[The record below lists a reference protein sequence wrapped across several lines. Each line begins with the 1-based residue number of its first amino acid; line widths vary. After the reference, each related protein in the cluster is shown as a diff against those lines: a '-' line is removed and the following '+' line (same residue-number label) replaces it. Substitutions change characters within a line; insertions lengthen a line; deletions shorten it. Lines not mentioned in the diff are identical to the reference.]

1 MVYQMWIPMVHAA
14 GWQARRAWE
23 VVAVGQEL
31 VEARAQHLG
40 QLVLVETLMIQD
52 TGPVNIAPLQISSR
66 PPFVQCANTVGK
78 SHSLLD
84 WPPGRVISL
93 ASLPAQL

>member
-14 GWQARRAWE
+14 EWQARRAWE

-40 QLVLVETLMIQD
+40 QVALVKTLMSQA

-66 PPFVQCANTVGK
+66 PPFVQCANNVGK
-78 SHSLLD
+78 SHFLLD
-84 WPPGRVISL
+84 WPPG
-93 ASLPAQL
+93 